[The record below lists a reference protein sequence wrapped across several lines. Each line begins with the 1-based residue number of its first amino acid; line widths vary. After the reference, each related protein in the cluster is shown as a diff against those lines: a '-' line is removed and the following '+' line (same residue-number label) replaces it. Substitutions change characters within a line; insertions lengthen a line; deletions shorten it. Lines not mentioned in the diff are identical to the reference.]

1 VSDQPQRQRV
11 EVVVSARTVLRVS
24 ALGTAFVAL
33 AYLLYAVRDVLILV
47 LLSAFLAFAL
57 NPAVVLLERRVPMR
71 RGPATVTVFLAV
83 LIIIGAFATAIV
95 TPLYDETERFVND
108 LPAFVDDIRE
118 SPLLR
123 SLDRKYDIFD
133 SLEKQVNE
141 LPARLPDAGSLLLGV
156 AGRVVTAVV
165 NALTVLFLTF
175 FLLLE
180 LPTITRS
187 LLDLLRPA
195 AADRVLRVQNEI
207 NVTLARYVVGV
218 LTIST
223 IAGIVTFV
231 SLTLL
236 GVPFALVLALVVA
249 VFDLVPLIGAT
260 IGLFI
265 VVLVAFTQGVTPGV
279 AMLVIGVVYQQIE
292 NNVIQPIV
300 QKRSVSVSP
309 FVVLVSVLIGTSLL
323 GVVGA
328 LLAIPAAGSIQ
339 IALREVLE
347 ERRDIV
353 KAHRHELELEAE
365 ARAASELGP
374 VAP

>member
-1 VSDQPQRQRV
+1 MSDQPQRQRV
-11 EVVVSARTVLRVS
+11 EVVLSSRTVLRVF
-24 ALGTAFVAL
+24 AVGTAFVAL

-71 RGPATVTVFLAV
+71 RGPATVAVFLTV
-83 LIIIGAFATAIV
+83 LIVIGAFATAIV

-108 LPAFVDDIRE
+108 LPAFVEDIRE
-118 SPLLR
+118 SPLIR
-123 SLDRKYDIFD
+123 DLDRKYDIFD

-141 LPARLPDAGSLLLGV
+141 LPERLPDAGSLLLGV

-187 LLDLLRPA
+187 LLDLLRPR
-195 AADRVLRVQNEI
+195 AADRVARVQNEI

-218 LTIST
+218 LAIAS

-231 SLTLL
+231 TLTLL

-249 VFDLVPLIGAT
+249 VFDLVPLIGAS

-279 AMLVIGVVYQQIE
+279 AMLVVGVVYQQIE
-292 NNVIQPIV
+292 NNVIQPVV
-300 QKRSVSVSP
+300 QKKSVSVSP
-309 FVVLVSVLIGTSLL
+309 FVVLVSVLVGTSLL

-347 ERRDIV
+347 ERREFV
-353 KAHRHELELEAE
+353 KAHRHEVEREAE
-365 ARAASELGP
+365 AEADPELGP

>member
-1 VSDQPQRQRV
+1 M
-11 EVVVSARTVLRVS
+11 EVVVSARTVLRVL
-24 ALGTAFVAL
+24 ALGTAFVSL

-71 RGPATVTVFLAV
+71 RGPATITVFLIV
-83 LIIIGAFATAIV
+83 LFIVGAFVTAIV

-108 LPAFVDDIRE
+108 LPALVDDIRD

-123 SLDRKYDIFD
+123 DLDRKYDIFD
-133 SLEKQVNE
+133 SLEEQVDQ

-156 AGRVVTAVV
+156 AGAVFTAVI

-187 LLDLLRPA
+187 LLDLLRPR
-195 AADRVLRVQNEI
+195 AADRAERVQTEI

-218 LTIST
+218 IAIAS

-231 SLTLL
+231 TLTLL

-260 IGLFI
+260 IGLVI

-279 AMLVIGVVYQQIE
+279 AMLVVGIAYQQIE

-309 FVVLVSVLIGTSLL
+309 FVVLVSVLLGASLL

-347 ERRDIV
+347 ERREIV
-353 KAHRHELELEAE
+353 KASRHELEIGSDGEANADVE
-365 ARAASELGP
+365 P
-374 VAP
+374 APT

>member
-1 VSDQPQRQRV
+1 VSEQPQRQRV
-11 EVVVSARTVLRVS
+11 EVVFSSRTVLRVF
-24 ALGTAFVAL
+24 AVGTAFVAL

-71 RGPATVTVFLAV
+71 RGPACVTVFLTV
-83 LIIIGAFATAIV
+83 LIVIGAFATAIL
-95 TPLYDETERFVND
+95 TPLYDEVERFVND
-108 LPAFVDDIRE
+108 LPAFVDDIRS
-118 SPLLR
+118 SPLIR
-123 SLDRKYDIFD
+123 DLDRKYDIFD

-165 NALTVLFLTF
+165 NALTVMFLTF

-187 LLDLLRPA
+187 LLDLLRPR
-195 AADRVLRVQNEI
+195 AADRVARVQNEI

-218 LTIST
+218 LAIAT

-231 SLTLL
+231 TLTLL

-249 VFDLVPLIGAT
+249 VFDLVPLIGAS

-279 AMLVIGVVYQQIE
+279 AMLIVGVVYQQIE
-292 NNVIQPIV
+292 NNVIQPVV
-300 QKRSVSVSP
+300 QKKSVSVSP

-347 ERRDIV
+347 ERREII
-353 KAHRHELELEAE
+353 KAHRHALELAARDEA
-365 ARAASELGP
+365 GP
-374 VAP
+374 ETGSVTP

>member
-1 VSDQPQRQRV
+1 MFS
-11 EVVVSARTVLRVS
+11 SRTVLRVF
-24 ALGTAFVAL
+24 AVGTAFVAL

-71 RGPATVTVFLAV
+71 RGPACVTVFVTV
-83 LIIIGAFATAIV
+83 LIVIGAFATAIL
-95 TPLYDETERFVND
+95 TPLYDEVERFVND

-118 SPLLR
+118 SPLI
-123 SLDRKYDIFD
+123 SDLDEKYDIFD
-133 SLEKQVNE
+133 SLEKQVDE

-156 AGRVVTAVV
+156 AGRVVTAIV

-187 LLDLLRPA
+187 LLDLLRPR
-195 AADRVLRVQNEI
+195 AADRVARVQNEI

-218 LTIST
+218 LAIAT

-231 SLTLL
+231 TLTLL
-236 GVPFALVLALVVA
+236 SVPFALVLALVVA
-249 VFDLVPLIGAT
+249 VFDLVPLIGAS

-279 AMLVIGVVYQQIE
+279 AMLIVGVVYQQIE

-300 QKRSVSVSP
+300 QKKSVSVSP
-309 FVVLVSVLIGTSLL
+309 FVVLVSVLVGTSLL

-347 ERRDIV
+347 ERREFV
-353 KAHRHELELEAE
+353 KAHRHEVELEAQTE
-365 ARAASELGP
+365 EGPEPGP

>member
-11 EVVVSARTVLRVS
+11 EVVVSARTVLRVF

-71 RGPATVTVFLAV
+71 RGPATLAVFLSV
-83 LIIIGAFATAIV
+83 LVIIAAFATAIL
-95 TPLYDETERFVND
+95 TPLYDEVERFVND

-118 SPLLR
+118 SPLIR
-123 SLDRKYDIFD
+123 DLDQKYNILD
-133 SLEKQVNE
+133 SLQKQVDE

-156 AGRVVTAVV
+156 AGRVFTAVI

-180 LPTITRS
+180 LPNITRS

-195 AADRVLRVQNEI
+195 AADRVARVQNEI

-218 LTIST
+218 LLIAT

-231 SLTLL
+231 TLTLL
-236 GVPFALVLALVVA
+236 SVPFALVLALVVA

-260 IGLFI
+260 IGLVI

-279 AMLVIGVVYQQIE
+279 AMLIIGVAYQQIE
-292 NNVIQPIV
+292 NNVIQPVV

-309 FVVLVSVLIGTSLL
+309 FVVLVTVLIGTSLL

-347 ERRDIV
+347 ERREIV
-353 KAHRHELELEAE
+353 KAHRHALELEAQ
-365 ARAASELGP
+365 ARTRSEPGP